1 MRLALNADHLFRRFE
16 HLRYGPHVIVSIDMP
31 LDHVLGSFAR
41 KTIESVVRTDSR
53 PDVISFDFLGLVMAV
68 L

>member
-1 MRLALNADHLFRRFE
+1 MRLALNEDHFFRRFE

-41 KTIESVVRTDSR
+41 KTIESVVRTDSS
-53 PDVISFDFLGLVMAV
+53 PDVVSFDFLGLVVAV